1 MRRSSSASHRSV
13 APGPP
18 MTRPA
23 VLVVAAALVVSIAGC
38 GAVPG
43 SPDPEAALCRY
54 LTIERP
60 LPALSLRLREA
71 VLARDAETALA
82 AAADMRREVER
93 VPDDPIERTY
103 PTNWWQLAQLIQGTT
118 FFYRFGAG
126 LVQKGFLERPWNED
140 DLRNALEM
148 LARGDESV
156 GDADAELRRL
166 TEDGRQ
172 PRCSG

>member
-1 MRRSSSASHRSV
+1 MRRSSFGSRRSV

-18 MTRPA
+18 MTRPGIL
-23 VLVVAAALVVSIAGC
+23 LVTAALVVSIAGC
-38 GAVPG
+38 GFASG

-54 LTIERP
+54 LAIERP

-82 AAADMRREVER
+82 AAADLRREVER

-103 PTNWWQLAQLIQGTT
+103 PTNWWQLARQIQGAT

-140 DLRNALEM
+140 DLRNGLDM
-148 LARGDESV
+148 LARGDEFV
-156 GDADAELRRL
+156 RDAEAELGRL